1 MENVSW
7 NDVQGFLRNLNGRS
21 GGHDYRLPTE
31 AEWEY
36 AARAGTMTDT
46 PSGELTEPTGN
57 DRVLNRISWYDEN
70 SGERTHQAGR
80 KAPNAW
86 GLHDMLGNVWEWVG
100 DRYGDYPGGSVT
112 DPAGARSGSS
122 RVLRG
127 GSWLSYARNCRSAS
141 RYGLSPGSRYD
152 FLGFRLLRD

>member
-57 DRVLNRISWYDEN
+57 DRVLNRIAWY
-70 SGERTHQAGR
+70 R
-80 KAPNAW
+80 
-86 GLHDMLGNVWEWVG
+86 
-100 DRYGDYPGGSVT
+100 
-112 DPAGARSGSS
+112 
-122 RVLRG
+122 
-127 GSWLSYARNCRSAS
+127 
-141 RYGLSPGSRYD
+141 
-152 FLGFRLLRD
+152 